1 MSKLLT
7 EMAMNTLRN
16 TRLGAR
22 QLARNFAGIASTRNN
37 PEPAH
42 LKPGYGYAQGHELLQ
57 KHRQMQIPLAAR
69 RSMFIQTQDTPN
81 PESLKFLPGVEVLGK
96 GNTYDFPNGTTAH
109 GSPLGETA
117 GVWRAPRNLTG
128 TYILCLTLAK
138 LLFRV
143 EGVRAVFFGADFI
156 TISKQEGAEW
166 SLIKP
171 EVFAVIMDFFASGL
185 PVLHEAQ
192 PNADTEILEDDDET
206 VMMIKELLDTRIR
219 PTVQEDGGDIVFM
232 GYEEGVVKLKMQGS
246 CSSCPSSIVTL
257 KNGVQNMLQFYIPE
271 VESVEQVFDD
281 ADRMNDSEFERFER
295 NLKTLRQQE
304 PNAAGAG

>member
-1 MSKLLT
+1 NVLLFVIIT
-7 EMAMNTLRN
+7 
-16 TRLGAR
+16 
-22 QLARNFAGIASTRNN
+22 
-37 PEPAH
+37 
-42 LKPGYGYAQGHELLQ
+42 
-57 KHRQMQIPLAAR
+57 
-69 RSMFIQTQDTPN
+69 
-81 PESLKFLPGVEVLGK
+81 
-96 GNTYDFPNGTTAH
+96 
-109 GSPLGETA
+109 GSA
-117 GVWRAPRNLTG
+117 
-128 TYILCLTLAK
+128 AK

-143 EGVRAVFFGADFI
+143 EGVKGVFFGSDFI

-185 PVLHEAQ
+185 PVLNDAQ

-232 GYEEGVVKLKMQGS
+232 GYEAGVVKLKMQGS

-271 VESVEQVFDD
+271 VESVEQVFDE
-281 ADRMNDSEFERFER
+281 ADRMIDSEFERFEK
-295 NLKTLRQQE
+295 NLKTLKQQG
-304 PNAAGAG
+304 PSGGGPH

>member
-7 EMAMNTLRN
+7 NTALNTLRN
-16 TRLGAR
+16 TRFAAR
-22 QLARNFAGIASTRNN
+22 QLTRNFAGIASTRNN
-37 PEPAH
+37 PEPAN
-42 LKPGYGYAQGHELLQ
+42 LRSGYGQDYKQGLLQ
-57 KHRQMQIPLAAR
+57 QQQQQAQHQLQLGGR

-96 GNTYDFPNGTTAH
+96 GNTRDFPNGTLAH
-109 GSPLGETA
+109 SSP
-117 GVWRAPRNLTG
+117 
-128 TYILCLTLAK
+128 LAK

-143 EGVRAVFFGADFI
+143 EGVRGVFFGADFI
-156 TISKQEGAEW
+156 TISKDEGVEW
-166 SLIKP
+166 SVIKP
-171 EVFAVIMDFFASGL
+171 EVFAVIMDFFATGL
-185 PVLHEAQ
+185 PVVHESK

-232 GYEEGVVKLKMQGS
+232 GYESGVVKLKMQGS

-281 ADRMNDSEFERFER
+281 SDRMADSEFERFER
-295 NLKTLRQQE
+295 NLKSLKQKEQSGGAPAGGG
-304 PNAAGAG
+304 PN